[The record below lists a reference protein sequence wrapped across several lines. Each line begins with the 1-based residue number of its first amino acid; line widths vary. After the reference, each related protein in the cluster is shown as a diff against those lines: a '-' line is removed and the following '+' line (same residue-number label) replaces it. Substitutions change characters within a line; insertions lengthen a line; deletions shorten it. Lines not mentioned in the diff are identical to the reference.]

1 MSARNTKTHTIG
13 QGLLCWINLW
23 AIIKRIRKNIVIP
36 YTNDRFSKEND
47 RKFTLPDSEYQ
58 NNWKYY
64 YIQYSKVFDFLLSI
78 ANKKQYQINC
88 QHRSF
93 MFIFRHTVELMLK
106 YVANEKEIEPL
117 NTHNL
122 KELAN
127 YIHTDFSTLIS
138 TLPNLFAEDDGAIF
152 RYDTSKDGSPYF
164 EEYHILHAYSDCQAY
179 VQFTRSNKERFSL
192 YPISQDIDL
201 QDKIVKHELSF
212 YTNECRGLGVIRSH
226 YDYTIDMLVKGVI
239 NGHLS
244 INDIYLPLFF
254 LLRHGIELALKSN
267 IQDIGNKVPI
277 EQQQKIGGTHSIEQ
291 LYHILLSYIR
301 PAVEKIPQGDK
312 FRTETESFAKDVSKL
327 NKCIHN
333 LDVHSRAF
341 RFPSMERPL
350 ALKRKSLIDALK
362 LYYSTD
368 AFLTN
373 AVNVLLFAGYLEVGD
388 DKLAEFYY

>member
-1 MSARNTKTHTIG
+1 M
-13 QGLLCWINLW
+13 
-23 AIIKRIRKNIVIP
+23 IP
-36 YTNDRFSKEND
+36 YTNDRFSKENE
-47 RKFTLPDSEYQ
+47 RKFRLPVSEYQ
-58 NNWKYY
+58 ISWKYY

-152 RYDTSKDGSPYF
+152 RYDTSKDGRPYF
-164 EEYHILHAYSDCQAY
+164 GEYHILHTYSDCQAF
-179 VQFTRSNKERFSL
+179 VQFARSYKERFSL
-192 YPISQDIDL
+192 YPISQEIDVN
-201 QDKIVKHELSF
+201 DKIVKHELSF

-226 YDYTIDMLVKGVI
+226 YDYTIDMLVKGVV

-244 INDIYLPLFF
+244 INEIYLPLFF

-277 EQQQKIGGTHSIEQ
+277 EELQKIGGTHSIEK

-312 FRTETESFAKDVSKL
+312 FRIETESFVKDVSKL
-327 NKCIHN
+327 NNCIHN

-341 RFPSMERPL
+341 RFPNMESPL
-350 ALKRKSLIDALK
+350 ALKKKSLIDALK

-388 DKLAEFYY
+388 DKLAELYY

>member
-1 MSARNTKTHTIG
+1 M
-13 QGLLCWINLW
+13 
-23 AIIKRIRKNIVIP
+23 IP
-36 YTNDRFSKEND
+36 YTKDRFSKEND
-47 RKFTLPDSEYQ
+47 RKFTLPVSDYQ

-64 YIQYSKVFDFLLSI
+64 YIQYSKMFDFLLSI
-78 ANKKQYQINC
+78 ANEKQYQINC

-93 MFIFRHTVELMLK
+93 MFVFRHTVELMLK
-106 YVANEKEIEPL
+106 FVAKEKEIEPL

-122 KELAN
+122 TELAN
-127 YIHTDFSTLIS
+127 YIDTDFSTLIS

-152 RYDTSKDGSPYF
+152 RYDTSKDGNPYF
-164 EEYHILHAYSDCQAY
+164 GEYHILHAYSDCQ
-179 VQFTRSNKERFSL
+179 VFIQFTRSNKDRFSL
-192 YPISQDIDL
+192 YPISQEIDL
-201 QDKIVKHELSF
+201 KDKIMKHELSF
-212 YTNECRGLGVIRSH
+212 YTNECRDLGVIRSH
-226 YDYTIDMLVKGVI
+226 YDYTIDMIVKSVI

-244 INDIYLPLFF
+244 IKDIYLPLFF

-267 IQDIGNKVPI
+267 IQDIGNKVSI
-277 EQQQKIGGTHSIEQ
+277 KKLQKIGGTHSIEQ
-291 LYHILLSYIR
+291 LYHILMGYIR
-301 PAVEKIPQGDK
+301 PAVDKIPQGEK
-312 FRTETESFAKDVSKL
+312 FRIETESFIKDVLRL
-327 NKCIHN
+327 NNCIHN

>member
-1 MSARNTKTHTIG
+1 MT
-13 QGLLCWINLW
+13 
-23 AIIKRIRKNIVIP
+23 P
-36 YTNDRFSKEND
+36 YTKDRFSKEND

>member
-1 MSARNTKTHTIG
+1 
-13 QGLLCWINLW
+13 
-23 AIIKRIRKNIVIP
+23 
-36 YTNDRFSKEND
+36 
-47 RKFTLPDSEYQ
+47 
-58 NNWKYY
+58 
-64 YIQYSKVFDFLLSI
+64 
-78 ANKKQYQINC
+78 
-88 QHRSF
+88 
-93 MFIFRHTVELMLK
+93 
-106 YVANEKEIEPL
+106 
-117 NTHNL
+117 
-122 KELAN
+122 
-127 YIHTDFSTLIS
+127 
-138 TLPNLFAEDDGAIF
+138 
-152 RYDTSKDGSPYF
+152 
-164 EEYHILHAYSDCQAY
+164 
-179 VQFTRSNKERFSL
+179 
-192 YPISQDIDL
+192 
-201 QDKIVKHELSF
+201 
-212 YTNECRGLGVIRSH
+212 
-226 YDYTIDMLVKGVI
+226 MLVKGVI

-362 LYYSTD
+362 FYYSTD

>member
-1 MSARNTKTHTIG
+1 MKGERISPFWVGGYPPFSARG
-13 QGLLCWINLW
+13 
-23 AIIKRIRKNIVIP
+23 
-36 YTNDRFSKEND
+36 E
-47 RKFTLPDSEYQ
+47 
-58 NNWKYY
+58 
-64 YIQYSKVFDFLLSI
+64 
-78 ANKKQYQINC
+78 
-88 QHRSF
+88 
-93 MFIFRHTVELMLK
+93 
-106 YVANEKEIEPL
+106 
-117 NTHNL
+117 
-122 KELAN
+122 
-127 YIHTDFSTLIS
+127 
-138 TLPNLFAEDDGAIF
+138 
-152 RYDTSKDGSPYF
+152 
-164 EEYHILHAYSDCQAY
+164 
-179 VQFTRSNKERFSL
+179 
-192 YPISQDIDL
+192 
-201 QDKIVKHELSF
+201 
-212 YTNECRGLGVIRSH
+212 
-226 YDYTIDMLVKGVI
+226 

-254 LLRHGIELALKSN
+254 LLRYGIELALKSN